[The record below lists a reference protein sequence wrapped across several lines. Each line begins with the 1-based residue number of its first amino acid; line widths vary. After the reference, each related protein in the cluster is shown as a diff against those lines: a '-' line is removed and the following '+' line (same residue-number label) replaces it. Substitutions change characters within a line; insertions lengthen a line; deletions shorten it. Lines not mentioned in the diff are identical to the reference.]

1 MLKLLKMTAII
12 TAGFLF
18 AAGAANAT
26 PVPAGTFKVTEDAL
40 FTANGTPIVDNG
52 QGTVNLNGVVLDVFQ
67 GQGGFTNLAAASNT
81 LTNTLTFSK
90 AVGGVVDYSAS
101 PLNFLFSFSLSN
113 GDNYTFSLDQS
124 IQTTAYS
131 FDGSNGA
138 IGLYILGDLT
148 ATGTTPFS
156 DPTPTALS
164 LTLNETGGSGYS
176 ISGTLANPPPGT
188 GIPPVATPEP
198 ASMLLMGTGLA
209 ALGAIRRRRRAAR

>member
-1 MLKLLKMTAII
+1 MLKLLKMTAIFG
-12 TAGFLF
+12 AGLLL
-18 AAGAANAT
+18 AVGAANAT
-26 PVPAGTFKVTEDAL
+26 PVPAGTFKVSEDANL
-40 FTANGTPIVDNG
+40 TADGTPVVDNG
-52 QGTVNLNGVVLDVFQ
+52 QGTVNLTGIVLDVFQ
-67 GQGGFTNLAAASNT
+67 GQGGFAGFHAASNT
-81 LTNTLTFSK
+81 LTNTLTFSE
-90 AVGGVVDYSAS
+90 AVGGIVDYSAD
-101 PLNFLFSFSLSN
+101 PLNFLLTFSLSN

-176 ISGTLANPPPGT
+176 ISGTLANPPPGS
-188 GIPPVATPEP
+188 GITPVATPEP

-209 ALGAIRRRRRAAR
+209 ALGLIRRRRAAR